1 MGKCLL
7 LCTEICFQYFK
18 SCPLSVT
25 CTILKKP
32 IEISLFI
39 LSMHNM
45 VQVLNQGNLLFLIS
59 EERFSFD
66 FQR

>member
-1 MGKCLL
+1 MHRNL
-7 LCTEICFQYFK
+7 F
-18 SCPLSVT
+18 S
-25 CTILKKP
+25 ILQVMSIISNLYNFKKP
-32 IEISLFI
+32 IQISVFI
-39 LSMHNM
+39 PSMNNM